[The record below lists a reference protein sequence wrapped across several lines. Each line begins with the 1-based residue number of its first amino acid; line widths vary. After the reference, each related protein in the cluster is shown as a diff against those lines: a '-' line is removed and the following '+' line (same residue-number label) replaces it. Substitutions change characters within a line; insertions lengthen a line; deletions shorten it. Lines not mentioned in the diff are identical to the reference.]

1 MPLIEYLRQHN
12 WKGSPVGRSEFVGLC
27 PLHQETRPSFYA
39 NTRKDVFYCHGC
51 GQGGDLIR
59 FIQLS
64 RHLSFRQSL
73 AYLEQQ
79 SALPTNSA
87 AVLEEAPTFYQH

>member
-1 MPLIEYLRQHN
+1 M
-12 WKGSPVGRSEFVGLC
+12 GRSEFVGLC
-27 PLHQETRPSFYA
+27 PLHEEIRPSFYV

-64 RHLSFRQSL
+64 RQTVVSPEPRLSRLRRPVEKSI
-73 AYLEQQ
+73 
-79 SALPTNSA
+79 P
-87 AVLEEAPTFYQH
+87 PRC